1 MKNTN
6 GTHPVNTV
14 DIKINITLLHFQLTV
29 IYWRNITLSIF
40 TTFSYEWCIANT
52 RGSLLRIYM
61 PYNLG
66 RICCCS
72 KYFAHEHVDRMWR
85 MRPARLSF
93 FWQHSFC
100 ASAVHYMT
108 FNKWDH
114 WAGFSRKRDMASKT
128 RTEDELDIWKKQQ
141 QQSM

>member
-1 MKNTN
+1 MSIFNYIKLISITKMKNTN
-6 GTHPVNTV
+6 GTRPVNTV

-40 TTFSYEWCIANT
+40 TTFSHEWCIANT

-72 KYFAHEHVDRMWR
+72 KYFAQSLNMLIGCGVWGPRDSRFSDSTHSAPAQFTTWHLINEITEQVLAGKETWR
-85 MRPARLSF
+85 A
-93 FWQHSFC
+93 
-100 ASAVHYMT
+100 
-108 FNKWDH
+108 
-114 WAGFSRKRDMASKT
+114 
-128 RTEDELDIWKKQQ
+128 QQ
-141 QQSM
+141 E